1 MGGNPLYTAEG
12 QAELQRAA
20 AEITSTAG
28 GLPTSPFPERKDYN
42 AAAGYFYAGEVTY
55 SATTETYTVVHPG
68 DALLTAERAKQ
79 LNGSKCLT
87 PRGSTSCGP
96 DPYKNW
102 KKNQPIPK
110 EFWPQEWIDAKE
122 KGDKAWKTDMLAW
135 TAKAEVIAHGGSKLS
150 DYITAF
156 DSIDIEGIIGTK
168 YREAVVMMQK
178 QANRYAEAS
187 TALREAWVTHTLPAT
202 QLSSVAR
209 KPARGQSNAMYNL
222 ATAGQHA
229 GNVFRKPESGMTNT
243 PFIQT
248 VDLPDSDIQKGGV
261 SNSSNKHRFV
271 QIMSQPHRDM
281 GVDGLNICDVRS
293 GGILNAEGPRFTQAM
308 HDGQERSWIYGR
320 TMSDYDSKRG
330 SKFGLGF
337 LAPPSSDDPSSF
349 SFEDANQNG
358 KTARIVPGDVA
369 KQGVFLE
376 PYHPI
381 PSDKKESEVTRDSP
395 NGREI
400 AYYKFL
406 FNYYVSLMA
415 CQTLQSTGIIDK
427 FFVQKFRERV
437 PQSVRWL
444 KTYAVK
450 DKNLMDGYTSPAS
463 VAPVR
468 TDVYGDYSGDG
479 RLGEPIPPW
488 SLHTMIDGVYWLEW
502 SQEQNS
508 APAGAEGRK
517 EYHAAQRAGT
527 TDIQREGDALGQFF
541 TSERKWA
548 AKIEKA
554 ADPEMGGWK
563 FLDIFQAA
571 IGDQSQINL
580 TPASAWLTD
589 RSTRV
594 GYAGVTDRSA
604 GDTRPMYATSRD
616 PKIGLGEVDPFT
628 RPYSSI
634 AEVQG
639 AERPKQHRRIY
650 WDRDAANAMAAVKKG
665 ESKGDHVSD
674 ETLARQHGSTA
685 VTTQHSLWKY
695 ERSSEHERYG
705 APTNLALL
713 NENGVLYS
721 TIRELGDKIIE
732 LTGGELV
739 EQDRASITAIKRFA
753 ASAGVH
759 TNKMRNSL
767 LAISAAYNTIE
778 DAADELTEKID
789 AARAAAGLPPAEE
802 SALVDALMADSL
814 GVLEELQ
821 LSIKDMTAAYYSNNP
836 EKAFFKEQCYLLTN
850 IQSITQYK
858 KHVVDAFRYKW
869 QITDSDY
876 LKAKWPST
884 SEETGKETMMYTEAL
899 AQYEVQREIE
909 AGRLWD
915 DVDPGD
921 SLLVGGEDRM
931 IKATHI
937 REMQA
942 NPRYAGVS
950 KHLERLRQLS
960 GKQFGPEL
968 MKEYNYAPAGG
979 EGLNKKLLPYVGY
992 QGDLA
997 AKYGFEQY
1005 NSSLMIDGDPY
1016 GFLNRLL
1023 LSHYQKSLHN
1033 IDHKVISLLQPYVR
1047 LWKVTFDENANE
1059 VDTEVK
1065 FDAYRTEKED
1075 LLFQKRKLRN
1085 TGVGLKHFQFTYDG
1099 SNPFGAKKS
1108 IKGQLKIFSNTFD
1121 ELLIDRNGYKYV
1133 DLALK
1138 TSNTPTL
1145 KAVRRENEDL
1155 AKLNFRLKAQVGWT
1169 PPSNETLQRLRL
1181 TQTEASELI
1190 DTLLDSIVTLNLTP
1204 TIHDFGIDELGR
1216 VDFTINYLAY
1226 VEELYDT
1233 GKFNVFSE
1241 ATVAA
1246 GRYVRA
1252 LQMKEAKQNCKD
1264 EALEKLKEAHALAAD
1279 NEVADSISH
1288 LIGRMIKLDRIYY
1301 MPVDGHTI
1309 REFISRGPFA
1319 TGFTVPQV
1327 PVLNSREKASYD
1339 AKVIDEALDK
1349 YRDHSSSGNT
1359 GDVPIGE
1366 EEIKITQGLA
1376 TMDLSREVL
1385 SFFYFS
1391 DLVDTL
1397 LSNIEQELEKIPEAL
1412 ASYASAG
1419 GVYNKEDLE
1428 STVKEYQRYQKA
1440 FRKIRFLLGPLELV
1454 HPAKGKSVFINLG
1467 DVPISVKYFIEWLTS
1482 TMLKRNSSYFSLTAF
1497 MNKFVNEL
1505 LRKFLNND
1513 DCFGYNIRQ
1522 NVRLNQSV
1530 YTGPQ
1535 DISNRSARERA
1546 YVADGFVK
1554 DPITQTYLKPMGARG
1569 ESRRMNIRNMPSPV
1583 LRDKDRPSALSTIP
1597 SYDEVNYMIY
1607 YVGRTMPTELMNGDK
1622 GADEDRGIYH
1632 YQIGRHS
1639 GITKTIKLKK
1649 TVTPGLQEVRFEQ
1662 EGYDGLEQLRVV
1674 YDATIESYVNP
1685 NTFPGTYIYIEPAGF
1700 SPSFGSSTITS
1711 EGAYDLTDFGIGGYY
1726 MIVRSTHVFGP
1737 GEASTSIEAKWVNAI
1752 DKGRAEELKQAAGAE
1767 DRVKSDCTHQI
1778 ERATAAYEE

>member
-12 QAELQRAA
+12 QAELQAM
-20 AEITSTAG
+20 AEKVTLTAG

-42 AAAGYFYAGEVTY
+42 ATAGYFYAGEVTY

-68 DALLTAERAKQ
+68 DALLDARRAAQ

-122 KGDKAWKTDMLAW
+122 KGDKAWKTDMLVW
-135 TAKAEVIAHGGSKLS
+135 TAKADVIKHGGSQLS
-150 DYITAF
+150 DYITAM
-156 DSIDIEGIIGTK
+156 DGIDIEGIIGTK
-168 YREAVVMMQK
+168 YREAVVVMQK

-187 TALREAWVTHTLPAT
+187 SALREAWVTHTLPQT
-202 QLSSVAR
+202 QLNSPAR

-222 ATAGQHA
+222 ATGGQHVS
-229 GNVFRKPESGMTNT
+229 NFFRKPESGMTDT

-261 SNSSNKHRFV
+261 DKSRSHRFV

-281 GVDGLNICDVRS
+281 GVDALNICDVRS
-293 GGILNAEGPRFTQAM
+293 GGIIQSREQARTAAKYGLNPGSLTFSWVYGTNPWGGAEA
-308 HDGQERSWIYGR
+308 I
-320 TMSDYDSKRG
+320 RG
-330 SKFGLGF
+330 STWGQGF
-337 LAPPSSDDPSSF
+337 LAPPSAQTLDNTSWADGL
-349 SFEDANQNG
+349 ANG
-358 KTARIVPGDVA
+358 KTAKIVPGDVA

-381 PSDKKESEVTRDSP
+381 PSDKRASEVTRDSP

-406 FNYYVSLMA
+406 FNYYTSLMA

-427 FFVQKFRERV
+427 FFVQKFRDRV
-437 PQSVRWL
+437 SESVRWL

-450 DKNLMDGYTSPAS
+450 DKNLMDGYKSPTSA
-463 VAPVR
+463 APVR
-468 TDVYGDYSGDG
+468 TKVYGDYSGAG

-488 SLHTMIDGVYWLEW
+488 SLHAMIDGVYWLEW

-508 APAGAEGRK
+508 APPGKAGREDWAK
-517 EYHAAQRAGT
+517 AQLAGT

-541 TSERKWA
+541 TSDRKLA
-548 AKIEKA
+548 APIEKA
-554 ADPEMGGWK
+554 ADSEMGGWK

-571 IGDQSQINL
+571 LGQQSQVNL
-580 TPASAWLTD
+580 TPTTPWRTLSA
-589 RSTRV
+589 TRV
-594 GYAGVTDRSA
+594 AHHGAMMQHTKIPKYKHGVLSE
-604 GDTRPMYATSRD
+604 
-616 PKIGLGEVDPFT
+616 IDPFT

-634 AEVQG
+634 EEVQG
-639 AERPKQHRRIY
+639 TLPPKQHQRIG
-650 WDRDAANAMAAVKKG
+650 WDEIAGAAYLKDPSSVTA
-665 ESKGDHVSD
+665 H
-674 ETLARQHGSTA
+674 LSTA
-685 VTTQHSLWKY
+685 VTTQPSLWKY
-695 ERSSEHERYG
+695 DLDSEHRRYG

-721 TIRELGDKIIE
+721 TIRELGNKILE
-732 LTGGELV
+732 LDERELV
-739 EQDRASITAIKRFA
+739 EQDRKSITAIKRFVGTA
-753 ASAGVH
+753 AIH
-759 TNKMRNSL
+759 TNKMREHL
-767 LAISAAYNTIE
+767 LQISAAYNTIE
-778 DAADELTEKID
+778 EAADELTEKLD
-789 AARAAAGLPPAEE
+789 AARAAAGLPAASE
-802 SALVDALMADSL
+802 SALVHALMADSL
-814 GVLEELQ
+814 GVIEELQ
-821 LSIKDMTAAYYSNNP
+821 LSIKDMNAAYYSNNP
-836 EKAFFKEQCYLLTN
+836 ERAFFKEQCYLLTN

-876 LKAKWPST
+876 LKAKWKTT
-884 SEETGKETMMYTEAL
+884 SKEAGKETMMYTEAL

-915 DVDPGD
+915 GTDVGTKHT
-921 SLLVGGEDRM
+921 LVAGEDRT
-931 IKATHI
+931 IKASHI

-942 NPRYAGVS
+942 NPTYAGVS

-960 GKQFGPEL
+960 GKQFGPDL
-968 MKEYNYAPAGG
+968 MKEYNYFPAGG
-979 EGLNKKLLPYVGY
+979 EGLNKKLLPYIGY

-1065 FDAYRTEKED
+1065 FDAYRTEREA

-1169 PPSNETLQRLRL
+1169 PPSNEALQRLRL
-1181 TQTEASELI
+1181 TQTEANELI

-1264 EALEKLKEAHALAAD
+1264 EALKKLKEAHALAAD

-1309 REFISRGPFA
+1309 REFVSRGPFA

-1349 YRDHSSSGNT
+1349 YRDHSRSGNS

-1366 EEIKITQGLA
+1366 DEIKITQGLA
-1376 TMDLSREVL
+1376 TMDLTREVL

-1397 LSNIEQELEKIPEAL
+1397 LSNIEQELEKIPQAL
-1412 ASYASAG
+1412 GGYASAG

-1428 STVKEYQRYQKA
+1428 STVKEYERYQKA

-1454 HPAKGKSVFINLG
+1454 HPAQGKSVFINLG

-1535 DISNRSARERA
+1535 DISNRAARERA

-1554 DPITQTYLKPMGARG
+1554 DPITQMYLTPMGSRG

-1583 LRDKDRPSALSTIP
+1583 LKDKDRPSALTAMP

-1700 SPSFGSSTITS
+1700 SPSFGASTITS

-1726 MIVRSTHVFGP
+1726 MIVRSTHVFAP

-1752 DKGRAEELKQAAGAE
+1752 DKGRAEEIKQAAGAE
-1767 DRVKSDCTHQI
+1767 DRVKTDCSYQI